1 MKPGPFSF
9 DDWCLLV
16 VSNEKPFKQK
26 MSYLGHLIHFTC
38 NEWSKKRDHRKIEKL
53 LSSNLR

>member
-1 MKPGPFSF
+1 MKPGLFSF

-26 MSYLGHLIHFTC
+26 
-38 NEWSKKRDHRKIEKL
+38 NV
-53 LSSNLR
+53 LSRTFDSLYM